1 MAAIM
6 RKLSHAMAS
15 SAVHGDRDDHEDFS
29 TELEYSFAIEYRGP
43 PLAYDI
49 PNAVPV
55 DLDQIPTAAPVSSAS
70 LLHNLSLPVIQPIA
84 KSNPSNKKPREEAKL
99 ESEAKPEKA
108 NFSSNSVAPVAL
120 EYKNGEKDVSTLSDK
135 LGSSGK
141 LGFSCRLSGSLEDVL
156 ELPDDGQE
164 AQGFQSY
171 MSPGN
176 WGSSESGSSSRS
188 LSSEVFSGREEA
200 GGDETPHHVKRPS
213 TVTFRDPDSNDIV
226 QEEEFELSDRDEN
239 VQVRPRV
246 ERNGT
251 KGSCFRCGKG
261 NRFTVKEVCIVCGAK
276 YCFNCVLRAM
286 GSMPEGRKCVTCIG
300 FGIDESRRKKLG
312 KCSRMLKRLL
322 TKLEVELI
330 MEAEISCQPNQ
341 LPGNLIFVND
351 KPLSPDELVRLQGCR
366 NPPKKLKP
374 GCYWYDNVSGFWG
387 KEGHKPCQI
396 ISPQLNVG
404 GHIRRDTSKG
414 DTNILINGRE
424 ITKLEAFILQLAGV
438 PCEGNLHYWVNAD
451 GSYQEEGMN
460 KVKGKIWD
468 KTSIKL
474 VCNVLSLPIPSDC
487 ANVSADEVNT
497 QNSVE
502 EKMPSKLVLVG
513 YHKSGTSTIFKQ
525 AKLLYNV
532 PFSEDELQNIK
543 FMIQSRLYSYLGILL
558 EGREWF
564 EEECLLEKSKGKGQ
578 LLDERGP
585 SGNASRLNN
594 KTKYSIGPRLKSFA
608 DWLIKAMVSGNLE
621 AIFPA
626 ATREYAPFVEELWK
640 DPAIQATYDR
650 RNEIEMLPRPATYF
664 LNRAVEISRTDYELS
679 NIDILYAEGI
689 TSSNSLTSMEFAFP
703 MSEGNSNLDP
713 PYQHDPSLRYQLI
726 RVHHS
731 SLGGNCKLV
740 EMFEDVDMVLFCVA
754 LTDYDELSVDSNGIS
769 MNKMMASKQLFE
781 NIVTHPALDHK
792 DFLLILNKFDLFEE
806 KIDEVPL
813 SRCEWFHDFNPVTS
827 QNPSSSNNN
836 SNNTTL
842 AHRAFQYVA
851 MKFKRLFRSLTDR
864 KLFVSLV
871 TALEPD
877 TVDEALKYAREIQK
891 WDEEVP
897 RLVNE
902 LSSASIDASS
912 SA

>member
-836 SNNTTL
+836 N
-842 AHRAFQYVA
+842 
-851 MKFKRLFRSLTDR
+851 R

>member
-99 ESEAKPEKA
+99 ESEAKPEQA
-108 NFSSNSVAPVAL
+108 IFSSNSVAPVAL

-213 TVTFRDPDSNDIV
+213 TVTFRDPDSYDIV
-226 QEEEFELSDRDEN
+226 QE
-239 VQVRPRV
+239 QVRPRV

-261 NRFTVKEVCIVCGAK
+261 NRFTDKEVCIVCGAK

-330 MEAEISCQPNQ
+330 MESEISCQPNQ

-404 GHIRRDTSKG
+404 GHIWRDASKG

-543 FMIQSRLYSYLGILL
+543 LMIQSRLYSYLGILL

-664 LNRAVEISRTDYELS
+664 LDRAVEISRTDYELS

-703 MSEGNSNLDP
+703 MSAGNSNLDP

>member
-99 ESEAKPEKA
+99 ESEAKPEQA
-108 NFSSNSVAPVAL
+108 IFSSNSVAPVAL
-120 EYKNGEKDVSTLSDK
+120 EYKNGEKGVSTLSDK

-188 LSSEVFSGREEA
+188 LSSEVFSGRVEA

-213 TVTFRDPDSNDIV
+213 TVTFRDPDSYDIV
-226 QEEEFELSDRDEN
+226 QE
-239 VQVRPRV
+239 QVRPRV

-261 NRFTVKEVCIVCGAK
+261 NRFTDKEVCIVCGAK

-330 MEAEISCQPNQ
+330 MESEISCQPNQ

-351 KPLSPDELVRLQGCR
+351 KQLSPEELVRLQGCR

-374 GCYWYDNVSGFWG
+374 GRYWYDNVSGFWG

-404 GHIRRDTSKG
+404 GHIWRDASKG

-497 QNSVE
+497 QNSIE

-543 FMIQSRLYSYLGILL
+543 LMIQSRLYSYLGILL

-664 LNRAVEISRTDYELS
+664 LDRAVEISRTDYELS

-703 MSEGNSNLDP
+703 MSAGNSNLDP